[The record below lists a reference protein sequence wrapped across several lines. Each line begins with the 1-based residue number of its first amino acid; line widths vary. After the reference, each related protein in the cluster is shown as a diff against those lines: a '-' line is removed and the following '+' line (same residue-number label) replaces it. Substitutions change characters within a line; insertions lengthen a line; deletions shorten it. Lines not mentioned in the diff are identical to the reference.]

1 MKRYSQKDLEMVLR
15 EMADYAQYNGE
26 EIRTLYLDEL
36 SKCGL
41 FHDAIGKVCGRI
53 NSDILVKEEY

>member
-1 MKRYSQKDLEMVLR
+1 MKRYNQKDLETILR

-36 SKCGL
+36 SNCGL
-41 FHDAIGKVCGRI
+41 FHDAIGRVCARI
-53 NSDILVKEEY
+53 NRDILVTEEY